1 MILLVKIINW
11 ITLALSTIGTIE
23 LIGQS
28 DQGVTGNGIGILFG
42 FIWMAQSLTILVF
55 LHQWEQ
61 E

>member
-11 ITLALSTIGTIE
+11 ITLVLSTIATIE

-28 DQGVTGNGIGILFG
+28 DQGVTGNGIGILIG
-42 FIWMAQSLTILVF
+42 FIWLAQSLTILVF